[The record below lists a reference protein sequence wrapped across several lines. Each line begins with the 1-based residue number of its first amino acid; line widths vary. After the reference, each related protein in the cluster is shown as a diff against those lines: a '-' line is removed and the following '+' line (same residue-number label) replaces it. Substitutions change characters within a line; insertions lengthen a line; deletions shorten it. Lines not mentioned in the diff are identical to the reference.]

1 MPNQISLLNF
11 IAGTGSTR
19 QLQEIKQKK
28 ASASIVAARPTTT
41 NTAAKSSKSKT
52 PAAKAQL
59 QAAPKT
65 TTTTS
70 DSPIDYKGTDGP
82 FTTSQDT
89 QLLTLKNSSKSWKE
103 IATAINKPHW
113 ACKNRFKQLQD
124 ATTSTPDGS
133 ASANAGGKD
142 EKKSGGTS
150 NQGSGQK
157 KGEGGGQKSE
167 QGKGQGGGKDRNGSG
182 GKEKDGVIELVP
194 DEDFSM
200 EDVSFLLCTPSR
212 SCVVY

>member
-28 ASASIVAARPTTT
+28 VSASIVAGRSTT
-41 NTAAKSSKSKT
+41 NTAPKSSKSKT

-59 QAAPKT
+59 QVAPKT

-103 IATAINKPHW
+103 IATAIDKPHW
-113 ACKNRFKQLQD
+113 ACKNRFKQLQA

-142 EKKSGGTS
+142 EKKRGGTS

-167 QGKGQGGGKDRNGSG
+167 QGKGQGGGKDGTGKG

-200 EDVSFLLCTPSR
+200 EDVSFLLCVASR